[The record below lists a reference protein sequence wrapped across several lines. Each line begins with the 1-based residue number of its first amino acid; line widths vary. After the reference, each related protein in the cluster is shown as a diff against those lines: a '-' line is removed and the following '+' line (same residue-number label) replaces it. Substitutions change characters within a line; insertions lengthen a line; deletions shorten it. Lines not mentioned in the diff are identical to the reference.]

1 MRGQMLKSVITPGG
15 LQPFLALFARF
26 GVAGLVNTAV
36 GFLVIEV
43 LDVGFGVQ
51 SNLANGCGYAVGI
64 GTGFILNHDFVFRYQ
79 GGRGVVARY
88 LAAVLF
94 AFLVNQA
101 VLVIVHHLLGSAP
114 LLRTTAQLAG
124 MTCYTA
130 LTFLLCRQ
138 WVFKHPPNGAQTAQ
152 AVS

>member
-1 MRGQMLKSVITPGG
+1 MLKSDTAPRG
-15 LQPFLALFARF
+15 LRLFLTLLARF

-64 GTGFILNHDFVFRYQ
+64 GTGFILNHGFVFRYQ
-79 GGRGVVARY
+79 GGRRVVVARY
-88 LAAVLF
+88 LLAVLF

-101 VLVIVHHLLGSAP
+101 VLAGVHHLLGSTAIM
-114 LLRTTAQLAG
+114 RTAAQLAG
-124 MTCYTA
+124 MASYTA
-130 LTFLLCRQ
+130 LTFVLCRQ
-138 WVFKHPPNGAQTAQ
+138 WVFKPAPDGPEAVQ
-152 AVS
+152 AAS

>member
-1 MRGQMLKSVITPGG
+1 MLKSDTAPKE
-15 LQPFLALFARF
+15 LQPFLTLLARF
-26 GVAGLVNTAV
+26 GVAGLVNTAI

-64 GTGFILNHDFVFRYQ
+64 GTGFILNHGFVFRYQ

-88 LAAVLF
+88 LLAVLF

-101 VLVIVHHLLGSAP
+101 VLVGVHHLLGSAAIM
-114 LLRTTAQLAG
+114 RTAAQLAG
-124 MTCYTA
+124 MVSYTT
-130 LTFLLCRQ
+130 LTFILCRQ
-138 WVFKHPPNGAQTAQ
+138 WVFKPAPSDAEAVQ
-152 AVS
+152 AAS